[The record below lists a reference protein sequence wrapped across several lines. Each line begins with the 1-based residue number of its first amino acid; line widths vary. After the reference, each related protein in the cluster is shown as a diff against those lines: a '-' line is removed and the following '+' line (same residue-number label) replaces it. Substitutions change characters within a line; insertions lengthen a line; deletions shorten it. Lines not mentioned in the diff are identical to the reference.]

1 MCLVG
6 SLAMADMA
14 TGISKFSLLSSEEAK
29 DWSEQVLQAS
39 ALWQRRAKGVDFYTL
54 GAAHYL
60 DLNPHQTTDHY
71 QTLVHRYN
79 PSLWERFEPLYW
91 RLANFCADYF
101 GGSFGFHENLALPGF
116 HVFGPKPLA
125 PDSFFN
131 AMYFRQGGRVHSHPL
146 PELLP
151 SLLGVSKRQLA
162 SSMFSLTL
170 ALDLPAKGG
179 GLNIWVDDVE
189 REGPVFCP
197 YQVGWM
203 YGFGGDLKHQIAPVP
218 LDQLRCAE
226 SRRITLQCHL
236 ITLNQMTYLFF

>member
-1 MCLVG
+1 
-6 SLAMADMA
+6 MADMA
-14 TGISKFSLLSSEEAK
+14 TGISKFSLLSSEEAT

-71 QTLVHRYN
+71 QALVHRYN
-79 PSLWERFEPLYW
+79 PSLWERFGPLYW
-91 RLANFCADYF
+91 RLAHFCADYF

-116 HVFGPKPLA
+116 HIFGPKPSA
-125 PDSFFN
+125 PVSFFN
-131 AMYFRQGGRVHSHPL
+131 AVYFRQGGRVHSHPL

-170 ALDLPAKGG
+170 AL
-179 GLNIWVDDVE
+179 
-189 REGPVFCP
+189 
-197 YQVGWM
+197 GWM
-203 YGFGGDLKHQIAPVP
+203 MWKEKDLYFVP
-218 LDQLRCAE
+218 TRLAGCMALVVISGIKLLRFPWISWVVLRAVE
-226 SRRITLQCHL
+226 SHFSVT
-236 ITLNQMTYLFF
+236 

>member
-1 MCLVG
+1 
-6 SLAMADMA
+6 MADMA
-14 TGISKFSLLSSEEAK
+14 TGISKFSLLSSEEAT

-39 ALWQRRAKGVDFYTL
+39 ALWQRRAKSIDFYTL

-91 RLANFCADYF
+91 RLAHFCADYF

-131 AMYFRQGGRVHSHPL
+131 AVYFRQGGRVHSHPL

-162 SSMFSLTL
+162 SSMYSLTL
-170 ALDLPAKGG
+170 TLGLPAKGG
-179 GLNIWVDDVE
+179 GLNIWIDDVE

-197 YQVGWM
+197 YQVGCM
-203 YGFGGDLKHQIAPVP
+203 YGFGGDLRHQIAPVP
-218 LDQLRCAE
+218 LDQLGCTE
-226 SRRITLQCHL
+226 SRRITMQCHL
-236 ITLNQMTYLFF
+236 IEVDQMTYLFF